1 MTKEE
6 AAEIILNTSFFGKS
20 QEDIDSAIEIAVRC
34 IKGWDLVIEKLPK
47 LVRFESI
54 DGVDL
59 VPVYDVWQLIQNIL
73 NEIEWLDVEAIN
85 MAILGLKNMTTI
97 EKIINKYRGGLIGEE
112 IALQLIGEITDEGN
126 KANITDELE

>member
-1 MTKEE
+1 
-6 AAEIILNTSFFGKS
+6 
-20 QEDIDSAIEIAVRC
+20 
-34 IKGWDLVIEKLPK
+34 
-47 LVRFESI
+47 
-54 DGVDL
+54 
-59 VPVYDVWQLIQNIL
+59 
-73 NEIEWLDVEAIN
+73 